1 MKLNRNFRL
10 LIETVNKEIIEI
22 KSPFTIQF
30 DIERTSASSV
40 NQMNLRIFNLSQKTR
55 NLLFKERFL
64 ILDDSTQKYY
74 RKIILQAGYNEL
86 STIFKGNILECYSY
100 RQGSEIITYLNCHD
114 GGYAISNSYSSVTFD
129 KSETYSSIFE
139 KLATDLTGIKKG
151 KIGEIE
157 GKPKRGSV
165 FNGNTFTLLQ
175 ESFNN
180 KIFIDLEKINLLN
193 ENEAIKGDV
202 PLINAQA
209 GLLGTP
215 MRQGTYLKV
224 DIIFEPRIVVGQI
237 IEINSKINP
246 IYNGQ
251 FKVDGIK
258 HAGTISG
265 AVGGECKTSLDLFMG
280 TEILQ
285 NLKIL

>member
-10 LIETVNKEIIEI
+10 LIETINKEIIEI

-55 NLLFKERFL
+55 NLLFKERYL
-64 ILDDSTQKYY
+64 ILDDSTKKYY
-74 RKIILQAGYNEL
+74 RHVILQAGYGEL

-139 KLATDLTGIKKG
+139 KLAADLVGIKKG
-151 KIGEIE
+151 KVGEINGE
-157 GKPKRGSV
+157 PKRGSV

-180 KIFIDLEKINLLN
+180 KIFIDLEKVNLLN
-193 ENEAIKGDV
+193 ENEAIKGEV
-202 PLINAQA
+202 PLINAQT

-246 IYNGQ
+246 LYNGQ

-258 HAGTISG
+258 HSGTISG
-265 AVGGECKTSLDLFMG
+265 AVGGECKTSLDLFLG